1 MTLSFWLIILAG
13 LAYGLLHSLLASLQ
27 AKAQAR
33 HWFGSSIERWFR
45 LIYNLI
51 AVLTLLPILLLPVLL
66 IDKEIYTI
74 RFPWII
80 FTGSFQALA
89 VLALLIGLRQT
100 GISSFIGLHQLFLPE
115 DTSPPRLTTD
125 GLYRFVR
132 HPLYT
137 AGLVFIWLLPI
148 MTWNLLALNIGLTLY
163 IVIGA
168 YFEER
173 KLLREFGD
181 PYAEYRR
188 RTPMLVPGLRFSHN
202 RSHDISHHP

>member
-33 HWFGSSIERWFR
+33 RWFGSAIERWFR
-45 LIYNLI
+45 LVYNLI
-51 AVLTLLPILLLPVLL
+51 AALTLLPILLLPVLL

-100 GISSFIGLHQLFLPE
+100 GISSFIGLRQLFLPE

-125 GLYRFVR
+125 GLYRYVR

-163 IVIGA
+163 IIIGA

-173 KLLREFGD
+173 KLLREFGET
-181 PYAEYRR
+181 YAEYRR
-188 RTPMLVPGLRFSHN
+188 RTPMLVPGLRFSRN
-202 RSHDISHHP
+202 R